1 MNNLFKKIKRYFKNL
16 FSNRKLEWQS
26 QLDFIIALA
35 RANDIPFDPTV
46 FPKPKRHFKNGNIV
60 WEQSQAAE
68 YISDK
73 INEKEML
80 GEYIFKPWN
89 TAWLA
94 VRKEAVYDKIPY
106 ACVPMKDT
114 NKRKAEDGKIWIF
127 FFAKAKGQELWIDS
141 ETALS
146 WPICK
151 DCMFKWEHYPLNCR
165 RRGYINLDDIVVI
178 TNPNGTKKR
187 VFKCP
192 KCGGTNIY
200 KDGHWVLDEY
210 VSDVI

>member
-35 RANDIPFDPTV
+35 KANDIPFNPTV
-46 FPKPKRHFKNGNIV
+46 FPKPKRPFKNGNIV

-89 TAWLA
+89 TAWLKDQINGKQKMA
-94 VRKEAVYDKIPY
+94 KYGYSFSQKPKDRNFGLIQKQHY
-106 ACVPMKDT
+106 AGLYARIACSSGST
-114 NKRKAEDGKIWIF
+114 I
-127 FFAKAKGQELWIDS
+127 
-141 ETALS
+141 
-146 WPICK
+146 
-151 DCMFKWEHYPLNCR
+151 H
-165 RRGYINLDDIVVI
+165 
-178 TNPNGTKKR
+178 
-187 VFKCP
+187 
-192 KCGGTNIY
+192 
-200 KDGHWVLDEY
+200 
-210 VSDVI
+210 